1 MHSFNMLH
9 DKHTLFYIKGE
20 RTKVY
25 TKSKSNILAF
35 NNNWIEVSR
44 SMVIV
49 LNSSYWVFSEA
60 IYHLTIHI

>member
-20 RTKVY
+20 RTKAY
-25 TKSKSNILAF
+25 TKSQSNILAF

-44 SMVIV
+44 
-49 LNSSYWVFSEA
+49 
-60 IYHLTIHI
+60 